1 MNILD
6 PTTIIQSG
14 GLLLI
19 GAIVFA
25 ESGLLLGF
33 FLPGDSL
40 LFTAGIFAA
49 QDKLPIGWL
58 LLVVVTAAIIG
69 DNVGYSIGRKT
80 GNRIFKK
87 EDGILFRREYL
98 ERSKEF
104 YASHGGKTVTIAR
117 FVPIVRTFAPVV
129 AGASKMER
137 KRFIMFN
144 VVGALIWG
152 VGVTLVGYYFGSKI
166 PNIDAYLL
174 PAVLIAMAITFAP
187 PIIHIFRDPVA
198 RRGIAAK
205 LKDVL
210 RYVKLSNKLF
220 LLESTQD
227 RTHVKFVINTNVQ
240 I

>member
-14 GLLLI
+14 GLILV

-49 QDKLPIGWL
+49 QGKLPIGWL
-58 LLVVVTAAIIG
+58 LTIVVIAAIIG

-80 GNRIFKK
+80 GSRIFKK

-104 YASHGGKTVTIAR
+104 YTKHGGKTVTIAR

-129 AGASKMER
+129 AGASHMDR
-137 KRFIMFN
+137 RRFIMFN
-144 VVGALIWG
+144 VAGAFVWG
-152 VGVTLVGYYFGSKI
+152 IGVTLIGYYFGSKI
-166 PNIDAYLL
+166 PNIDTYLL
-174 PAVLIAMAITFAP
+174 PAVLIAMILTFAP
-187 PIIHIFRDPVA
+187 PIIHI
-198 RRGIAAK
+198 
-205 LKDVL
+205 LKDPISRKGINDKLDEFL
-210 RYVKLSNKLF
+210 RYIRLSK
-220 LLESTQD
+220 
-227 RTHVKFVINTNVQ
+227 
-240 I
+240 